1 MQVIDSQIQGFLD
14 SVYVRSHSKDSV
26 RSYKNGLKKFET
38 FVKTKFECKLETIPS
53 RIKENQIDVY
63 ELLRDF
69 VVNQDKQNYKPITIE
84 VAVNAV
90 KGYLRYCGI
99 RIYSEDYRQVV
110 KMPKKIK
117 THEDPITKE
126 LLVTLLQNVSPKLQ
140 TVILVATS
148 TGMRIGELVQITISD
163 IDFES
168 NPTKIKI
175 RAETTKTRESRE
187 TFLTQEATKSLKVY
201 LKRYFHWE
209 EGGQNE
215 HIGKTLIFGRTSFSK
230 TKIQNDLQ
238 LKSNVV
244 NAAKSLLQVT
254 LENSLKKTPDLN
266 IRNEDGRFVIHFHG
280 FRKFFRTTVGNA
292 VGRDYAEALMGH
304 SFYMDTYY
312 NLPPEKKLE
321 MYLDAEPY
329 LTISDF
335 KSVEKKITN
344 LSSEYSQLK
353 KEFDNLKQYLSTNSI
368 PIPNSTNNSQ

>member
-1 MQVIDSQIQGFLD
+1 MLVLNNQTQGFLD

-26 RSYKNGLKKFET
+26 KSYSNGLRKFEV
-38 FVKTKFECKLETIPS
+38 FLGSKYDCKLETIS
-53 RIKENQIDVY
+53 SQINDKKIDVY

-69 VVNQDKQNYKPITIE
+69 VIDQDKQDYNPTTIE

-99 RIYSEDYRQVV
+99 RIYSEDYKQVV

-126 LLVTLLQNVSPKLQ
+126 LLVRLLQNVSPKLQ
-140 TVILVATS
+140 TIILVATS
-148 TGMRIGELVQITISD
+148 SGMRIGELVQITISD

-175 RAETTKTRESRE
+175 RAETTKTKESRE
-187 TFLTQEATKSLKVY
+187 TFLTQEATKSLKGY
-201 LKRYFHWE
+201 LKKYFGWE
-209 EGGQNE
+209 EGRPNN
-215 HIGKTLIFGRTSFSK
+215 HISNTMIFGRTSFSN
-230 TKIQNDLQ
+230 TKIRDDTKF
-238 LKSNVV
+238 KSHVV
-244 NAAKSLLQVT
+244 SAAKSLLQVT

-292 VGRDYAEALMGH
+292 VGRDYAEALIGH

-312 NLPPEKKLE
+312 NLPPDKKLE
-321 MYLDAEPY
+321 MYLDAEPF

-335 KSVEKKITN
+335 QTVEKKITN
-344 LSSEYSQLK
+344 LSSEYGQLK
-353 KEFDNLKQYLSTNSI
+353 KEFDDLKQYLITNSI
-368 PIPNSTNNSQ
+368 PVPSPAN